1 MSSALVQ
8 DHCVM
13 RLPRDSR
20 NEESIV
26 APFVPFAL
34 TSAFVAI
41 AMMVVSLGEPLS
53 AVRVAVE
60 LALLAPAVLIF
71 VRYRLLRRR

>member
-1 MSSALVQ
+1 
-8 DHCVM
+8 
-13 RLPRDSR
+13 
-20 NEESIV
+20 V
-26 APFVPFAL
+26 APFVPIAL

-71 VRYRLLRRR
+71 VRSRLLRRR